1 MSKVI
6 PNPELIIKNLAKK
19 LYMGFEDETYDP
31 KKTIGSQL
39 KGPGFLQR
47 QFWEKFIDAFNERFS
62 GQTYDT
68 QALWK
73 AFLDQDIDPF
83 HVEHQI
89 VTKSYTR
96 KEKSARMVQLH
107 NPLALPKEEGGVGPV
122 EYIRQWDALLDRSHG
137 FVAPYEIDDQVI
149 APMSLAPKQR
159 FFERALQSEHTALFM
174 YASRH
179 YEDYLHAWV
188 DGLPRY
194 SSKDRV
200 AAAKKLI
207 ETICSSGI
215 KMPSA
220 TARAVGRMG
229 PALLQA
235 ATLLQKVDF
244 GTELDA
250 GYLSI
255 NLPRAMTL
263 HFPQPME
270 RVEAAKVIMGMKLPE
285 ATAGAL
291 ESMLLEPEYAVEA
304 LSSIEPE
311 AALEAFGKELGSA
324 IGIHTYNT
332 VNSLPQLIALVESY
346 RELFIQYGIGD
357 IKGHACLDAL
367 CVSLE
372 AAEYFAD
379 KGYIRSNPELDYGY
393 SLASRTPFISRLTA
407 INVEDKTL
415 QKEEVGRVLDV
426 MAKLD
431 ALSTLTPTL
440 EAYFKNDMVPEAFI
454 KRPVYEHLV
463 VRLIERALVDVNE
476 LLRTETRLKKVQ
488 ALGVDPRALEG
499 VKVFD
504 KHLDSYL
511 SRDLGL

>member
-6 PNPELIIKNLAKK
+6 PNPELIIKNLVKK

-39 KGPGFLQR
+39 KQPGFLQC
-47 QFWEKFIDAFNERFS
+47 QFWGNFINAFNERFI

-73 AFLDQDIDPF
+73 AFLDQDINPF
-83 HVEHQI
+83 HVEHLI
-89 VTKSYTR
+89 MNKSYTR
-96 KEKSARMVQLH
+96 KEKSAHLVELI

-122 EYIRQWDALLDRSHG
+122 EYIRQWDELLDRTHE
-137 FVAPYEIDDQVI
+137 FVAPYEIDDEVI
-149 APMSLAPKQR
+149 APGAFEPKSSFFALALK
-159 FFERALQSEHTALFM
+159 SEHTPLFM

-179 YEDYLHAWV
+179 YEDYLNAWI
-188 DGLPRY
+188 DGLHRY

-200 AAAKKLI
+200 AVAKKLI
-207 ETICSSGI
+207 ETICDSGI

-235 ATLLQKVDF
+235 ATLLQNVDF

-255 NLPRAMTL
+255 NLPRALLL

-270 RVEAAKVIMGMKLPE
+270 RVEAVKAIMAMKLPE

-291 ESMLLEPEYAVEA
+291 ESLLLEPEYAVEA

-311 AALEAFGKELGSA
+311 AALEAFGKELRSA
-324 IGIHTYNT
+324 IGNGTYHTI
-332 VNSLPQLIALVESY
+332 NSLPQLIAVVETY

-367 CVSLE
+367 CTSLE
-372 AAEYFAD
+372 SAQHFAEL
-379 KGYIRSNPELDYGY
+379 GYIRPKPVLHYHFTMSTC
-393 SLASRTPFISRLTA
+393 AAFIDRLTKTT
-407 INVEDKTL
+407 EDDNPL
-415 QKEEVGRVLDV
+415 QKAEVDKLLDV
-426 MAKLD
+426 MVRLD
-431 ALSTLTPTL
+431 AIDTLSPEL
-440 EAYFKNDMVPEAFI
+440 EAYFKNDMVPGGFM
-454 KRPVYEHLV
+454 KRPVFEHLV
-463 VRLIERALVDVNE
+463 LRLIERALVDVNQ
-476 LLRTETRLKKVQ
+476 LIRTETRLKKIQ
-488 ALGVDPRALEG
+488 ALGVDPLALEG
-499 VKVFD
+499 LKLFD
-504 KHLDSYL
+504 KNLDSYL

>member
-6 PNPELIIKNLAKK
+6 PNPELIIKNLVKK
-19 LYMGFEDETYDP
+19 LYMGLEDETYDP

-47 QFWEKFIDAFNERFS
+47 QFWEKFIDAFNARFS
-62 GQTYDT
+62 GETYDT

-73 AFLDQDIDPF
+73 AFLDQDINPF
-83 HVEHQI
+83 HVEHLI
-89 VTKSYTR
+89 LNKSYTR
-96 KEKSARMVQLH
+96 KEKSARLVQLH

-122 EYIRQWDALLDRSHG
+122 EYIRQWDALLDRTQA
-137 FVAPYEIDDQVI
+137 FVAPYELDDQVI
-149 APMSLAPKQR
+149 APDALVPKQH
-159 FFERALQSEHTALFM
+159 FFASALQSEHTPLFM

-188 DGLPRY
+188 DGLSRY

-207 ETICSSGI
+207 ETICDSGI
-215 KMPSA
+215 MPSE
-220 TARAVGRMG
+220 TARAVGYMG

-255 NLPRAMTL
+255 NLPRALLL
-263 HFPQPME
+263 HFPQPMA
-270 RVEAAKVIMGMKLPE
+270 RVEPAKAIMAMKLPE

-291 ESMLLEPEYAVEA
+291 ESLLLEPEYAVEA

-311 AALEAFGKELGSA
+311 AALEAFGKELRSA
-324 IGIHTYNT
+324 IGNGKYHTI
-332 VNSLPQLIALVESY
+332 NSLPQLIAVVETY

-367 CVSLE
+367 CTSLE
-372 AAEYFAD
+372 SAQHFAEL
-379 KGYIRSNPELDYGY
+379 GYIRQKPVLHYHFTTSTCAAFTD
-393 SLASRTPFISRLTA
+393 RLT
-407 INVEDKTL
+407 ETSEEGMLL
-415 QKEEVGRVLDV
+415 QKAEVDKLLDV
-426 MAKLD
+426 LAKLD
-431 ALSTLTPTL
+431 AIHTLRPDL
-440 EAYFKNDMVPEAFI
+440 EAYFKNDMVPGGFMTRPAFG
-454 KRPVYEHLV
+454 HLV

-488 ALGVDPRALEG
+488 ALGVDRHALEG

-504 KHLDSYL
+504 KHLDNYL